1 MPLVLRGLLYL
12 KVEVGMKKYKLI
24 VDLSSE
30 SDEMLEEVDSIHDVD
45 VDRVWLDTG
54 DIVLQLP
61 DEILPYLEESD
72 ILGIA

>member
-1 MPLVLRGLLYL
+1 
-12 KVEVGMKKYKLI
+12 MKKYKLI
-24 VDLSSE
+24 VDLSNE
-30 SDEMLEEVDSIHDVD
+30 SDEVLEEVDSIHDVD
-45 VDRVWLDTG
+45 VDRIWLDTG

>member
-1 MPLVLRGLLYL
+1 MA
-12 KVEVGMKKYKLI
+12 KKEYKLVI
-24 VDLSSE
+24 DYDCE
-30 SDEMLEEVDSIHDVD
+30 DYDETGM
-45 VDRVWLDTG
+45 DRVWLDTG

>member
-24 VDLSSE
+24 IDYEPCEEEEVEVEDIYV
-30 SDEMLEEVDSIHDVD
+30 DEMMDHA
-45 VDRVWLDTG
+45 WLDTG
-54 DIVLQLP
+54 DMVLQLP
-61 DEILPYLEESD
+61 DELLPYLQDSE

>member
-1 MPLVLRGLLYL
+1 VPLVLRGLLYL

>member
-1 MPLVLRGLLYL
+1 
-12 KVEVGMKKYKLI
+12 MKKYKLI

>member
-1 MPLVLRGLLYL
+1 VPLVLRGLLYL

-72 ILGIA
+72 ILGVA

>member
-24 VDLSSE
+24 VDLSNE
-30 SDEMLEEVDSIHDVD
+30 SDEVLEEVDSIHDVD
-45 VDRVWLDTG
+45 VDRIWLDTG